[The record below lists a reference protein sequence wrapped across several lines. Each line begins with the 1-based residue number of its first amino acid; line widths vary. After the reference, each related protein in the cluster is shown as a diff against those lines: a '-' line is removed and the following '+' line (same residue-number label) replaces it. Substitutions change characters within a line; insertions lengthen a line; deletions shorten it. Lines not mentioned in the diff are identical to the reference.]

1 MGYWL
6 SIQFSPGQQDI
17 VNNQSYMAVYLSVH
31 ASNGYYAEHTNG
43 TGVLTVNGVDYPFSG
58 HYRVNGSSQVIH
70 SVGVWVPHN
79 PDGSKTLYASAS
91 FDTRV
96 VGVLTASNSATL
108 TTIPRASSPTTSK
121 STVTF
126 GESFDIYTHRKSTA
140 FTHDVYVGVNNDINS
155 LIKIADKI
163 QTDTSWTIPES
174 WKDKFPDSNIK
185 LLIRVFT
192 FNGSTNLG
200 RIDAPLVTVK
210 PSSDMLPDCNISISD
225 TTINFN
231 RYGGFVKG
239 QSKLKITLN
248 NTFKYGATLN
258 SQSISINGA
267 KYQSGTQTV
276 DIYDSQIEITGKVT
290 DSRNGTT
297 TSNKTIDILDW
308 HTPIIES
315 VEIERCKENGE
326 IDGNGDYIKITYSV
340 NIANLNNK
348 NTKTLTVELKKQ
360 GEQNSITKNIP
371 LSLYKTDSS
380 IILPCSSDYAWE
392 TSLKLKDAF
401 EESTYTRLVGTGFTL
416 MDFHNSGRGMA
427 IGKVAEKTELLDV
440 NLNAEFRK
448 GFSSNGVVYDLNSE
462 ELQAIKLIT
471 NNNGNI
477 RLGKILQTLGL
488 RVPIKVEKNGQFD
501 IIKFSDGTCEAS
513 CQITQ
518 ITPVNTVNYNPYLWR
533 WIGNLRLPY
542 GLFKRVD
549 NVQVSG
555 HCNGGTFTCGAVAT
569 PTQIQI
575 ILMSPTREATNTS
588 VPAELP
594 FIKIFGR
601 YKD

>member
-6 SIQFSPGQQDI
+6 SIRFSPGQQDV
-17 VNNQSYMAVYLSVH
+17 VNNQSYMAVYLSIH
-31 ASNGYYAEHTNG
+31 ASSGYYAEHTNASG
-43 TGVLTVNGVDYPFSG
+43 TLTVNGVNYPFSG

-79 PDGSKTLYASAS
+79 PDGTKTVSAYAS

-96 VGVLTASNSATL
+96 VGTLTASNSATL

-121 STVTF
+121 EIVTF
-126 GESFDIYTHRKSTA
+126 GESFDIYTHRKSTN
-140 FTHDVYVGVNNDINS
+140 FTHDIYVGVNNDANS
-155 LIKIADKI
+155 LVKIADKI
-163 QTDTSWTIPES
+163 PTDTTWTLPES
-174 WKDKFPDSNIK
+174 WKEKFPDSNVK
-185 LLIRVFT
+185 LLVRVYT
-192 FNGSTNLG
+192 FNGNTNLG
-200 RIDAPLVTVK
+200 RIDAPLITVK
-210 PSSDMLPDCNISISD
+210 PSSDMLPECNISVSD

-258 SQSISINGA
+258 SQSISINGT

-308 HTPIIES
+308 YTPIIES

-360 GEQNSITKNIP
+360 GEQNGITKNVP
-371 LSLYKTDSS
+371 LSLYKSNGS
-380 IILPCSSDYAWE
+380 IILPCSSDYAWDI
-392 TSLKLKDAF
+392 SLRLKDAF
-401 EESTYTRLVGTGFTL
+401 TESIYTQLVGTGFTL

-427 IGKVAEKTELLDV
+427 IGKVSEKSEVLDV
-440 NLNAEFRK
+440 NLQTDFRK
-448 GFSSNGVVYDLNSE
+448 GFSCKDVAYDLNSE
-462 ELQAIKLIT
+462 EQQVIKLLT
-471 NNNGNI
+471 NDNGNI
-477 RLGKILQTLGL
+477 RLGKVLQTLGL

-501 IIKFSDGTCEAS
+501 IVKFSDGTCEVS

-518 ITPVNTVNYNPYLWR
+518 ITPVNMVQWNSCWWR

-555 HCNGGTFTCGAVAT
+555 HCNGGTFTCGSGKKTDVLQIVLLMPT
-569 PTQIQI
+569 PAWTANQV
-575 ILMSPTREATNTS
+575 PT
-588 VPAELP
+588 ELP
-594 FIKIFGR
+594 FVRVYGR

>member
-6 SIQFSPGQQDI
+6 SIQFSPGQQDV
-17 VNNQSYMAVYLSVH
+17 VNNQSYMAVYLSIH
-31 ASNGYYAEHTNG
+31 ASSGYYAEHTNASG
-43 TGVLTVNGVDYPFSG
+43 TLTVNGVSYPFSG

-79 PDGSKTLYASAS
+79 PDGSKTVSAYAS

-96 VGVLTASNSATL
+96 VGTLTASNSATL

-121 STVTF
+121 EIVTF
-126 GESFDIYTHRKSTA
+126 GESFDIYTHRKSTN
-140 FTHDVYVGVNNDINS
+140 FTHDIYVGVNNDANS
-155 LIKIADKI
+155 LVKIADKI
-163 QTDTSWTIPES
+163 PTDTTWTLPES
-174 WKDKFPDSNIK
+174 WKEKFPDSNVK
-185 LLIRVFT
+185 LLVRVYT
-192 FNGSTNLG
+192 FNGNTNLG
-200 RIDAPLVTVK
+200 RIDAPLITVK
-210 PSSDMLPDCNISISD
+210 PSSDMLPECNISVSD

-258 SQSISINGA
+258 SQSISINGT

-308 HTPIIES
+308 YTPIIES

-360 GEQNSITKNIP
+360 GEQNGITKNVP
-371 LSLYKTDSS
+371 LSLYKSNGS
-380 IILPCSSDYAWE
+380 IILPCSSDYAWDI
-392 TSLKLKDAF
+392 SLRLKDAF
-401 EESTYTRLVGTGFTL
+401 TESIYTQLVGTGFTL

-427 IGKVAEKTELLDV
+427 IGKVSEKSEVLDV
-440 NLNAEFRK
+440 NLQTDFRK
-448 GFSSNGVVYDLNSE
+448 GFSCRDVTYDLNSE
-462 ELQAIKLIT
+462 EQQVIKLLT
-471 NNNGNI
+471 NDNGNV
-477 RLGKILQTLGL
+477 RLGKVLQTLGL

-501 IIKFSDGTCEAS
+501 IVKFSDGTCEVS

-518 ITPVNTVNYNPYLWR
+518 ITPVNMVQWNSCWWR

-555 HCNGGTFTCGAVAT
+555 HCNGGIFTCGSGKKTDVLQIVLLMPT
-569 PTQIQI
+569 PAWAANQ
-575 ILMSPTREATNTS
+575 

-594 FIKIFGR
+594 FVRVYGR

>member
-6 SIQFSPGQQDI
+6 SIRFSPGQQDI

-43 TGVLTVNGVDYPFSG
+43 TGVLTVNGVNYPFSG

-70 SVGVWVPHN
+70 SVGVWIPHN
-79 PDGSKTLYASAS
+79 PDGSKTVYASAS

-96 VGVLTASNSATL
+96 VGTLTASNSATL

-121 STVTF
+121 EIVTF
-126 GESFDIYTHRKSTA
+126 GESFDILTHRKSTN
-140 FTHDVYVGVNNDINS
+140 FTHDIYVGVNNDINS

-163 QTDTSWTIPES
+163 PTDTTWTLPES
-174 WKDKFPDSNIK
+174 WKDKFPDSSVK
-185 LLIRVFT
+185 LLVRVFT

-210 PSSDMLPDCNISISD
+210 PSSDMLPECNISVSD

-258 SQSISINGA
+258 SQSISINGV
-267 KYQSGTQTV
+267 QHQGGSQTV
-276 DIYDSQIEITGKVT
+276 DTIDNQVNILGKVT

-297 TSNKTIDILDW
+297 ISNKTINVLDW
-308 HTPIIES
+308 YIPIIES
-315 VEIERCKENGE
+315 AKVERCKENGE
-326 IDGNGDYIKITYSV
+326 IDGNGDYIKVIYAI
-340 NIANLNNK
+340 NIADVNSK
-348 NTKTLTVELKKQ
+348 NTKALTIELKR
-360 GEQNSITKNIP
+360 QNESNGITKNVP
-371 LSLYKTDSS
+371 LSLYKSNGS
-380 IILPCSSDYAWE
+380 IILPCSSDYAWDI
-392 TSLKLKDAF
+392 SLRLKDAF
-401 EESTYTRLVGTGFTL
+401 AESIYTQLVGTGFTL

-427 IGKVAEKTELLDV
+427 IGKVSEQANLFDI
-440 NLNAEFRK
+440 NLNTEFRK
-448 GFSSNGVVYDLNSE
+448 GFSSNGVVYDLNND
-462 ELQAIKLIT
+462 ELQVIKLIT
-471 NNNGNI
+471 GENGV
-477 RLGKILQTLGL
+477 RLGKILQIIGL
-488 RVPIKVEKNGQFD
+488 RVPIKIEKSGQFD
-501 IIKFSDGTCEAS
+501 VVKYSDGTCEAS

-518 ITPVNTVNYNPYLWR
+518 ITPVNMVQWNSCWWR

-555 HCNGGTFTCGAVAT
+555 HCNGGTFTCGSGKKTDVLQIVLLMPT
-569 PTQIQI
+569 PAWTANQV
-575 ILMSPTREATNTS
+575 PT
-588 VPAELP
+588 ELP
-594 FIKIFGR
+594 FVRVYGR

>member
-6 SIQFSPGQQDI
+6 SIRFSPGQQDV
-17 VNNQSYMAVYLSVH
+17 VNNQSYMAVYLSIH
-31 ASNGYYAEHTNG
+31 ASSGYYAEHTNASG
-43 TGVLTVNGVDYPFSG
+43 TLTVNGVNYPFSG

-96 VGVLTASNSATL
+96 VGTLTASNSATL

-121 STVTF
+121 EIVTF

-155 LIKIADKI
+155 LTKIADKI
-163 QTDTSWTIPES
+163 PTDTTWTLPAD
-174 WKDKFPDSNIK
+174 WKNKFPDSSVK
-185 LLIRVFT
+185 LLVRVYT
-192 FNGSTNLG
+192 FNGNTNLG
-200 RIDAPLVTVK
+200 RIDAPLITVK
-210 PSSDMLPDCNISISD
+210 PSSDMLPECNISVSD

-258 SQSISINGA
+258 SQSISINGT

-308 HTPIIES
+308 YTPIIES

-360 GEQNSITKNIP
+360 GEQNGITKNVP
-371 LSLYKTDSS
+371 LSLYKSNGS
-380 IILPCSSDYAWE
+380 IILPCSSDYAWDI
-392 TSLKLKDAF
+392 SLRLKDAF
-401 EESTYTRLVGTGFTL
+401 TESIYIQLVGTGFTL

-427 IGKVAEKTELLDV
+427 IGKVSEKSEVLDV
-440 NLNAEFRK
+440 NLQTDFRK
-448 GFSSNGVVYDLNSE
+448 GFSCKDVAYDLNSE
-462 ELQAIKLIT
+462 EQQVIKLLT
-471 NNNGNI
+471 NDNGNI
-477 RLGKILQTLGL
+477 RLGKVLQTLGL

-501 IIKFSDGTCEAS
+501 IVKFSDGTCEVS

-518 ITPVNTVNYNPYLWR
+518 ITPVNMVQWNSCWWR

-555 HCNGGTFTCGAVAT
+555 HCNGGTFTCGSGKKTDVLQIVLLMPT
-569 PTQIQI
+569 PAWTANQV
-575 ILMSPTREATNTS
+575 PT
-588 VPAELP
+588 ELP
-594 FIKIFGR
+594 FVRVYGR

>member
-6 SIQFSPGQQDI
+6 SIRFSPGQQD
-17 VNNQSYMAVYLSVH
+17 VSSNQSYMAVYLSIH
-31 ASNGYYAEHTNG
+31 ASSGYYAEHTGG
-43 TGVLTVNGVDYPFSG
+43 TGTLTVNGVSYPFSG

-121 STVTF
+121 ETVTF
-126 GESFDIYTHRKSTA
+126 GESFDILTHRKSTN
-140 FTHDVYVGVNNDINS
+140 FTHDIYVGVNNDANS
-155 LIKIADKI
+155 LVKIADKI
-163 QTDTSWTIPES
+163 PTDTSWTLPES
-174 WKDKFPDSNIK
+174 WKDKFPDSNVK
-185 LLIRVFT
+185 LLIRAFT
-192 FNGSTNLG
+192 FNGANSLG
-200 RIDAPLVTVK
+200 RVDAPLVTVK
-210 PSSDMLPDCNISISD
+210 PSSDMLPECNISVSD

-308 HTPIIES
+308 YTPIIES

-326 IDGNGDYIKITYSV
+326 IDGNEDYIKITYSV

-360 GEQNSITKNIP
+360 DEQNSITKNIP
-371 LSLYKTDSS
+371 LSLYKTDGS

-401 EESTYTRLVGTGFTL
+401 EESTYTRLVSTGFTL

-427 IGKVAEKTELLDV
+427 IGKVSEKSEVLDV
-440 NLNAEFRK
+440 NLQTDFRK
-448 GFSSNGVVYDLNSE
+448 GFSSNGVVYDLNNE
-462 ELQAIKLIT
+462 EQQVIKLLT
-471 NNNGNI
+471 NDNGNV
-477 RLGKILQTLGL
+477 RLGKVLQTLGL

-501 IIKFSDGTCEAS
+501 VVKYSDGACEVS

-518 ITPVNTVNYNPYLWR
+518 ITPVNMVQWNNSWWR

-555 HCNGGTFTCGAVAT
+555 HCNGGVYTCGSAKKTDVL
-569 PTQIQI
+569 QI
-575 ILMSPTREATNTS
+575 ILLMPTPAWTANQ
-588 VPAELP
+588 VPTELP
-594 FIKIFGR
+594 FIRVYGR

>member
-6 SIQFSPGQQDI
+6 SIQFSPGQQDV
-17 VNNQSYMAVYLSVH
+17 VNNQSYMAVYLSIH
-31 ASNGYYAEHTNG
+31 ASSGYYAEHTNASG
-43 TGVLTVNGVDYPFSG
+43 TLTVNGVSYPFSG

-79 PDGSKTLYASAS
+79 PDGSKTVSAYAS

-96 VGVLTASNSATL
+96 VGTLTASNSATL

-121 STVTF
+121 EIVTF
-126 GESFDIYTHRKSTA
+126 GESFDIYTHRKSTN
-140 FTHDVYVGVNNDINS
+140 FTHDIYVGVNNDANS
-155 LIKIADKI
+155 LVKIADKI
-163 QTDTSWTIPES
+163 PTDTTWTLPES
-174 WKDKFPDSNIK
+174 WKEKFPDSNVK
-185 LLIRVFT
+185 LLVRVYT
-192 FNGSTNLG
+192 FNGNTNLG
-200 RIDAPLVTVK
+200 RIDAPLITVK
-210 PSSDMLPDCNISISD
+210 PSSDMLPECNISVSD

-258 SQSISINGA
+258 SQSISINGT

-308 HTPIIES
+308 YTPIIES

-360 GEQNSITKNIP
+360 GEQNGITKNVP
-371 LSLYKTDSS
+371 LSLYKSNGS
-380 IILPCSSDYAWE
+380 IILPCSSDYAWDI
-392 TSLKLKDAF
+392 SLRLKDAF
-401 EESTYTRLVGTGFTL
+401 TESIYTQLVGTGFTL

-427 IGKVAEKTELLDV
+427 IGKVSEKSEVLDV
-440 NLNAEFRK
+440 NLQTDFRK
-448 GFSSNGVVYDLNSE
+448 GFSCRDVTYDLNSE
-462 ELQAIKLIT
+462 EQQVIKLLT
-471 NNNGNI
+471 NDNGNV
-477 RLGKILQTLGL
+477 RLGKVLQTLGL

-501 IIKFSDGTCEAS
+501 IVKFSDGTCEVS

-518 ITPVNTVNYNPYLWR
+518 ITPVNMVQWNSCWWR

-555 HCNGGTFTCGAVAT
+555 HCNGGIFTCGSGKKTDVLQIVLLMPT
-569 PTQIQI
+569 PAWAANQV
-575 ILMSPTREATNTS
+575 PT
-588 VPAELP
+588 ELP
-594 FIKIFGR
+594 FVRVYGR

>member
-6 SIQFSPGQQDI
+6 SIRFSPGQQDV

-31 ASNGYYAEHTNG
+31 ASSGYYAEHTNG

-70 SVGVWVPHN
+70 SVGVWIPHN
-79 PDGSKTLYASAS
+79 PDGSKTVYASAS

-96 VGVLTASNSATL
+96 VGTLTASNSATL

-121 STVTF
+121 EIVTF
-126 GESFDIYTHRKSTA
+126 GESFDIYTHRKSTN
-140 FTHDVYVGVNNDINS
+140 FTHDIYVGVNNDANS
-155 LIKIADKI
+155 LVKIADKI
-163 QTDTSWTIPES
+163 PTDTTWTLLES
-174 WKDKFPDSNIK
+174 WKEKFPDSNVK
-185 LLIRVFT
+185 LLVRVYT
-192 FNGSTNLG
+192 FNGNTNLG

-210 PSSDMLPDCNISISD
+210 PSSDMLPECNISVSD

-258 SQSISINGA
+258 SQSISINGT

-308 HTPIIES
+308 YTPIIES

-371 LSLYKTDSS
+371 LSLYKTDGS

-427 IGKVAEKTELLDV
+427 IGKVAEKPELLDV

-448 GFSSNGVVYDLNSE
+448 GFSSNGVAYDLNSE
-462 ELQAIKLIT
+462 ELQVIKLIT
-471 NNNGNI
+471 GENGV
-477 RLGKILQTLGL
+477 RLGKILQIIGL
-488 RVPIKVEKNGQFD
+488 RVPIKIEKSGQFD
-501 IIKFSDGTCEAS
+501 VVKYSDGTCEVS

-518 ITPVNTVNYNPYLWR
+518 ITPVNMVQWNSCWWR

-542 GLFKRVD
+542 GLFKSVD

-555 HCNGGTFTCGAVAT
+555 HCNGGVYTCSSGKKTDVLQIVLLMPT
-569 PTQIQI
+569 PAWTANQV
-575 ILMSPTREATNTS
+575 PT
-588 VPAELP
+588 ELP
-594 FIKIFGR
+594 FVRVYGR
-601 YKD
+601 YRD